1 MHNGIKLEFGN
12 EVDLHSNLIFSYL
25 TLSEL
30 PNITTDSYQ
39 LQGGEVVALIKGF
52 NSIVIFADVISSL

>member
-12 EVDLHSNLIFSYL
+12 EADLHSNLIFSYL
-25 TLSEL
+25 TLGEL

-52 NSIVIFADVISSL
+52 NSIVIFADAISSL

>member
-25 TLSEL
+25 TLGEL
-30 PNITTDSYQ
+30 PYITTDSYQ

-52 NSIVIFADVISSL
+52 NSIVIVANAISSL